1 MTCKIER
8 LTIENARKGDPS
20 AFSEIYFALRGL
32 IYGFSYRM
40 LGDQGL
46 AEDITQETF
55 VFLLENFDKYAESR
69 GELHSF
75 LCGVARKKISAFLRK
90 SGNRLEILS
99 DDWNSF
105 EESEVSAQTP
115 LNNLLNRELED
126 VVEKKISALPA
137 LQREVLILRDMEDFS
152 YKEIAEITETELGQV
167 KIRLYRARKKMAT
180 ALMPYLNQSGE
191 QSYEKL

>member
-1 MTCKIER
+1 
-8 LTIENARKGDPS
+8 
-20 AFSEIYFALRGL
+20 
-32 IYGFSYRM
+32 M